1 MQGLEDEGGS
11 RFSLSSLSLSLTQ
24 FQRMGFSKV
33 TSVLDVTSLGFLQLG
48 LRDFGAFHGLSD
60 VVGPRVCVQAAHF
73 GF

>member
-1 MQGLEDEGGS
+1 MQGLEDEGGHGSFS
-11 RFSLSSLSLSLTQ
+11 RLSLSLTQ